1 MVYMG
6 VLFVTI
12 ITSIVGGGALL
23 TFIQFLINRH
33 DNKND
38 KYKEIA
44 DEIKLIRADIESL
57 KADMAED
64 RATNARIR
72 ILTFADEVLHKQ
84 KHSKESFDQ
93 IHEDMDRYN
102 KYCKEHENYE
112 NSKAVAAMAT
122 INKAYQH
129 YEDNFLDYTPE

>member
-1 MVYMG
+1 MEMFWTV
-6 VLFVTI
+6 FASI
-12 ITSIVGGGALL
+12 IGGGALL

-38 KYKEIA
+38 KYKEIVN
-44 DEIKLIRADIESL
+44 EIKLIRTDIEAL

-102 KYCKEHENYE
+102 AYCNSHKDYE

-129 YEDNFLDYTPE
+129 YEENFLDYEPE